1 MCGLVPLPSDA
12 LVTPVTFRVRQR
24 NLRGILAP
32 FDAAETGLRELSGE
46 WVVGR
51 NTWQRL
57 QSECKTS
64 KNASERFSMS
74 GSERVI
80 LYIHGGMTN
89 ILHSLEPLRKPALG
103 AYYFSSAAAQRSIS
117 VPLAR
122 YVDARIFG
130 EQGFDFIFFSLL
142 LMPDYSHRL
151 PSCAGDTISWSP
163 SGHSLRL
170 LAALRRFSNSTRQ
183 HHY

>member
-1 MCGLVPLPSDA
+1 MLINMCGLVPLPSDA

-24 NLRGILAP
+24 NLRGFFAP
-32 FDAAETGLRELSGE
+32 FDAAETGLRVLSGE

-57 QSECKTS
+57 QSEYNTS
-64 KNASERFSMS
+64 TNATKRFSMS

-80 LYIHGGMTN
+80 LYIHGGTTD
-89 ILHSLEPLRKPALG
+89 ILHSVESLRKPALG

-130 EQGFDFIFFSLL
+130 EHGF
-142 LMPDYSHRL
+142 
-151 PSCAGDTISWSP
+151 
-163 SGHSLRL
+163 
-170 LAALRRFSNSTRQ
+170 NSILFTAVNT
-183 HHY
+183 

>member
-1 MCGLVPLPSDA
+1 V
-12 LVTPVTFRVRQR
+12 
-24 NLRGILAP
+24 P

-64 KNASERFSMS
+64 THTSERS

-80 LYIHGGMTN
+80 LYIHGGTTD
-89 ILHSLEPLRKPALG
+89 ILHSLESLRKPALG
-103 AYYFSSAAAQRSIS
+103 AYYISSAAAQRSIS

-122 YVDARIFG
+122 YVDVRIFG
-130 EQGFDFIFFSLL
+130 EQGFNFIFSLL
-142 LMPDYSHRL
+142 LMPDYSHRS
-151 PSCAGDTISWSP
+151 PSCARDTQI
-163 SGHSLRL
+163 L
-170 LAALRRFSNSTRQ
+170 
-183 HHY
+183 